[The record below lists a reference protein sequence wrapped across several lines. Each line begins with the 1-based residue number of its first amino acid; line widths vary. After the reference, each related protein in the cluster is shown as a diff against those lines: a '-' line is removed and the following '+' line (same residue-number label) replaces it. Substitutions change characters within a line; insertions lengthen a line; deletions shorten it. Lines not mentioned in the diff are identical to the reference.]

1 MAMYNFKALKDA
13 AKEAGIGEILPED
26 SYDAIADFT
35 EAKKTQKG
43 GDQVSVLWKVI
54 SGPHKGDSTWQ
65 NIVLPLLDEDGVPVN
80 PKAVGPFVRNVTS
93 LGVDL
98 DSVDTPKEIADQ
110 ILGVRRRI
118 TLAHR
123 EFNGITYVDVKKAVP
138 IDDVPSEDEDVEPY

>member
-1 MAMYNFKALKDA
+1 MAMYNFKALKEA
-13 AKEAGIGEILPED
+13 AKDAGIGEILPAD
-26 SYDAIADFT
+26 SYDALADFT

-43 GDQVSVLWKVI
+43 GDQISVLWKVL
-54 SGPHKGDSTWQ
+54 SGPHKGGSTWQ
-65 NIVLPLLDEDGVPVN
+65 NIVLPLMDEDGVPVN

-110 ILGVRRRI
+110 ILGVKRRI

-123 EFNGITYVDVKKAVP
+123 EFNGNTYVDVKKAVP
-138 IDDVPSEDEDVEPY
+138 IDDVSSEDDEESY